1 MQRTGKAARRRCGEA
16 ERDVS
21 LYKRPWLTGE
31 KWDFTSKQWEVQGVL
46 EAQVTGVFL
55 SQVQAESRRE
65 ILSFHRSLRRW
76 FDKDAFL

>member
-1 MQRTGKAARRRCGEA
+1 MELLIPHQLPGQNKDAAWGGE
-16 ERDVS
+16 
-21 LYKRPWLTGE
+21 L
-31 KWDFTSKQWEVQGVL
+31 EVMGGHRLGSWRVT
-46 EAQVTGVFL
+46 AQATGVFL